1 MSLHDLSDKR
11 IVIGGGTG
19 DVGVEIVAQLLA
31 AGAEVLAVVRS
42 AARAE
47 ALGEHENLTVI
58 EGFPE
63 DDAGVAALRHTLQE
77 QGPIHGAV
85 ASLGPWFHGPSLAEL
100 QAADWNHMVSAALT
114 SHYLFARSLMPALTA
129 ASGQY
134 IMINGA
140 GALAPVPHSGV
151 VSILAHA
158 QMMMAEV
165 LAAENKAVG
174 IHTLMLRS
182 IIATRARPNHDPSW
196 ITAAEVGDACAWLFT
211 AQGRMTAGSVL
222 TLNEHPMPTE
232 IKHGQ

>member
-1 MSLHDLSDKR
+1 MLAGKR
-11 IVIGGGTG
+11 VVIGGGTG
-19 DVGVEIVAQLLA
+19 DVGVEIVGALFD

-47 ALGEHENLTVI
+47 ALPAHDRLTLI

-63 DDAGVAALRHTLQE
+63 DDIGVATLRETLE
-77 QGPIHGAV
+77 ARGPIDAAI

-100 QAADWNHMVSAALT
+100 PKADWDKMVAAALT

-129 ASGQY
+129 SAGQY
-134 IMINGA
+134 VMINGA

-158 QMMMAEV
+158 QMMMGEV

-174 IHTLMLRS
+174 IHTVVLRS
-182 IIATRARPNHDPSW
+182 IIATRARANADPSW
-196 ITAAEVGDACAWLFT
+196 ITAREVGEACAWLLT
-211 AQGRMTAGSVL
+211 PQGRLTAGTVL
-222 TLNEHPMPTE
+222 SLNPKP
-232 IKHGQ
+232 KGLQ

>member
-1 MSLHDLSDKR
+1 MAGHDLTGKR
-11 IVIGGGTG
+11 IVVGGGTG
-19 DVGVEIVAQLLA
+19 DVGVEIVVQLLA
-31 AGAEVLAVVRS
+31 AGAKVLAVVRL

-47 ALGEHENLTVI
+47 ALGEHEHLTLI

-63 DDAGVAALRHTLQE
+63 DDASVATLRSTLAE
-77 QGPIHGAV
+77 QGPVHGAV
-85 ASLGPWFHGPSLAEL
+85 ASLGPWFHGPALTEL
-100 QAADWNHMVSAALT
+100 PTADWNHMVTAALT

-158 QMMMAEV
+158 QMMMADV

-211 AQGRMTAGSVL
+211 AQGRLTAGSTL
-222 TLNEHPMPTE
+222 TLNQ
-232 IKHGQ
+232 KH